1 MRKRSTVKA
10 DFIAYKK
17 GGGKTMDSNQVDE
30 KVVHRLMNKIIIQE
44 NRNNKSRAKSDSQM
58 VAEIKKMIEEEVK
71 CLSNQ

>member
-1 MRKRSTVKA
+1 
-10 DFIAYKK
+10 
-17 GGGKTMDSNQVDE
+17 MDSNQVDE
-30 KVVHRLMNKIIIQE
+30 KVVRRQMNKIIIQE

>member
-1 MRKRSTVKA
+1 
-10 DFIAYKK
+10 
-17 GGGKTMDSNQVDE
+17 MDSDQVDE

>member
-1 MRKRSTVKA
+1 MRKRSTIKA
-10 DFIAYKK
+10 DLIAYKE
-17 GGGKTMDSNQVDE
+17 GGAKDSNQVDE

>member
-1 MRKRSTVKA
+1 
-10 DFIAYKK
+10 
-17 GGGKTMDSNQVDE
+17 MDSNQVDE
-30 KVVHRLMNKIIIQE
+30 NVVRRLMNKIIIQE